1 MGASLKNHPSRGIG
15 LFPIPSSMKL
25 EKGTNKMFYE
35 RRQGKMIEVD
45 KHTSIKDLMKRGN
58 QVFAV
63 HRRFKTDLKLYI
75 EKKLE
80 PKPSPLN
87 YLVRI
92 R

>member
-1 MGASLKNHPSRGIG
+1 
-15 LFPIPSSMKL
+15 
-25 EKGTNKMFYE
+25 MFYE
-35 RRQGKMIEVD
+35 RINGKMAEVD
-45 KHTSIKDLMKRGN
+45 KKTSIRELMKRGN

-63 HRRFKTDLKLYI
+63 HKRFKTDLKLYI